1 MEGRVDYCW
10 WRCYHCASLWCYG
23 RFRWEW
29 GACKW
34 SERTGKFLWRNWGC
48 SYQIW
53 NSSNSFV
60 ETKSLQW
67 VLYPNDHSLWIV
79 FPFSS
84 ILWSCA
90 NQIRIE
96 KLAQRF
102 NDGKVHIPKAK
113 QKPLK
118 PSASRPLFWK
128 SHAFNRAIAAKSAS
142 FSSSATHRE
151 PHDPPRFQDTKGG
164 QTLAPIARRITNR
177 SVRYLNAVL
186 DWTLTRTKH
195 IAMNRGRQMRIV
207 LKALAQRR
215 LGIRRSDPARRSK
228 TAL

>member
-67 VLYPNDHSLWIV
+67 VLYPNDHFLWIV
-79 FPFSS
+79 FP
-84 ILWSCA
+84 L
-90 NQIRIE
+90 
-96 KLAQRF
+96 
-102 NDGKVHIPKAK
+102 
-113 QKPLK
+113 
-118 PSASRPLFWK
+118 
-128 SHAFNRAIAAKSAS
+128 
-142 FSSSATHRE
+142 
-151 PHDPPRFQDTKGG
+151 
-164 QTLAPIARRITNR
+164 
-177 SVRYLNAVL
+177 YY
-186 DWTLTRTKH
+186 
-195 IAMNRGRQMRIV
+195 
-207 LKALAQRR
+207 
-215 LGIRRSDPARRSK
+215 DPARIKSELKNWHNDSTMGRFTSPKPSKNPWSHPPHAHFFENHTHSIGQSQRNQRHSLLRRHIANHTTLHVFRIQRAAKRSLQSLDASP
-228 TAL
+228 TAPFATWMQSWTGLWLVLNI